1 MQTTAN
7 RVQLSEIFTS
17 IEGEGILIGTK
28 TMFIRMAGCHL
39 GCIWCDTGYALPLN
53 SGKAYTLD
61 HVKDMISN
69 ELRPNTYKVNF
80 TGGEPLLQHDA
91 VADLAKFI
99 KDKGLKTYL
108 ESSCFDS
115 HRFEKVLPF
124 IDICK
129 IEFKMS
135 DSNAVDSDHHTR
147 LLINEKKCLDT
158 SIECSK
164 TTYIKVV
171 VTASSSIGE
180 FRKLLQDVF
189 THIETRD
196 LAGFIIQP
204 SSAMDEPSLEKLLK
218 FYDATY
224 PIYQNVRIIPQLHKL
239 MGVR

>member
-28 TMFIRMAGCHL
+28 TLFIRMAGCHL
-39 GCIWCDTGYALPLN
+39 GCIWCDTGYALPLT
-53 SGKAYTLD
+53 SGKEYTLG

-69 ELRPNTYKVNF
+69 ELRPNTYKANF
-80 TGGEPLLQHDA
+80 TGGEPLLQHYA
-91 VADLAKFI
+91 VADLARFI

-129 IEFKMS
+129 IEFKMR
-135 DSNAVDSDHHTR
+135 DSKAVDSEHHGR
-147 LLINEKKCLDT
+147 LLINERECLDL

-180 FRKLLQDVF
+180 FRNLLQDVF

-204 SSAMDEPSLEKLLK
+204 SFAMDEPSLEKLLM
-218 FYDATY
+218 FYDAVY
-224 PIYQNVRIIPQLHKL
+224 PIYHNVRIIPQLHKL

>member
-1 MQTTAN
+1 MQATAN

-39 GCIWCDTGYALPLN
+39 GCIWCDTEYALPLN
-53 SGKAYTLD
+53 SGKEYTLD

-80 TGGEPLLQHDA
+80 TGGEPLLQHHA

-99 KDKGLKTYL
+99 KDQGLKTYL

-124 IDICK
+124 MDICK

-135 DSNAVDSDHHTR
+135 DSKAVDTNHHDR
-147 LLINEKKCLDT
+147 LLINERECLNM

-196 LAGFIIQP
+196 LAGFILQP
-204 SSAMDEPSLEKLLK
+204 SSAMEEPSLEKLLN

-224 PIYQNVRIIPQLHKL
+224 PVYHNVRIIPQLHKL
-239 MGVR
+239 IGAR

>member
-28 TMFIRMAGCHL
+28 TLFIRMAGCHL

-53 SGKAYTLD
+53 SGKEYTLG
-61 HVKDMISN
+61 HVKDMISK
-69 ELRPNTYKVNF
+69 ELRPNTYKANF
-80 TGGEPLLQHDA
+80 TGGEPLLQHYA
-91 VADLAKFI
+91 VADLARFI

-129 IEFKMS
+129 IEFKMR
-135 DSNAVDSDHHTR
+135 DSKAVDSERHDR
-147 LLINEKKCLDT
+147 LLINERECLDL

-164 TTYIKVV
+164 TTYIKII

-180 FRKLLQDVF
+180 FRNLLQDVF

-204 SSAMDEPSLEKLLK
+204 SSAMDEPSLEKLLM
-218 FYDATY
+218 FYDAAY
-224 PIYQNVRIIPQLHKL
+224 PIYHNVRIIPQLHKL

>member
-7 RVQLSEIFTS
+7 RVQVSEIFTS

-39 GCIWCDTGYALPLN
+39 GCIWCDTKYALPLD
-53 SGKAYTLD
+53 SGKEYTLD
-61 HVKDMISN
+61 RVKDMISN
-69 ELRPNTYKVNF
+69 ELQPNTYKVNF
-80 TGGEPLLQHDA
+80 TGGEPLLQHHA

-124 IDICK
+124 MDICK

-135 DSNAVDSDHHTR
+135 DSKAVDSDHHAR
-147 LLINEKKCLDT
+147 LLTNERECLDM

-171 VTASSSIGE
+171 VSASSSIGE
-180 FRKLLQDVF
+180 FRKLLQEVF
-189 THIETRD
+189 THTQTKD

-204 SSAMDEPSLEKLLK
+204 SSAIEEPSLEKLLN

-224 PIYQNVRIIPQLHKL
+224 PLYHNVRIIPQLHNL
-239 MGVR
+239 IGVR

>member
-39 GCIWCDTGYALPLN
+39 GCIWCDTRYALPFD
-53 SGKAYTLD
+53 SGKAYTLE
-61 HVKDMISN
+61 HVKKMISE

-80 TGGEPLLQHDA
+80 TGGEPLLQHLA

-124 IDICK
+124 IDISK

-135 DSNAVDSDHHTR
+135 DSEAVDSEHHAT
-147 LLINEKKCLDT
+147 LLINERECLDM
-158 SIECSK
+158 SIAWSK

-171 VTASSSIGE
+171 VTASSSIEE
-180 FRKLLQDVF
+180 FRKLLHDTF
-189 THIETRD
+189 AHIQTRD

-204 SSAMDEPSLEKLLK
+204 SSGMEAPSLEKLLD

-224 PIYQNVRIIPQLHKL
+224 PIYHNVRIIPQLHKL
-239 MGVR
+239 IGVR

>member
-1 MQTTAN
+1 MQTTVN

-28 TMFIRMAGCHL
+28 TLFIRMAGCHL

-53 SGKAYTLD
+53 SGKEYTLG
-61 HVKDMISN
+61 HVKDMISS
-69 ELRPNTYKVNF
+69 ELRPNTYKANF
-80 TGGEPLLQHDA
+80 TGGEPLLQHYA
-91 VADLAKFI
+91 VADLARFV

-129 IEFKMS
+129 IEFKMR
-135 DSNAVDSDHHTR
+135 DSKAVDREHHDR
-147 LLINEKKCLDT
+147 LLINERECLDL

-180 FRKLLQDVF
+180 FRNLLQDVF

-204 SSAMDEPSLEKLLK
+204 SSAMDEPSLEKLLM
-218 FYDATY
+218 FYDAAY
-224 PIYQNVRIIPQLHKL
+224 PIYHNVRIIPQLHKL

>member
-39 GCIWCDTGYALPLN
+39 GCIWCDTGYALALN

-69 ELRPNTYKVNF
+69 ELQPNTYKVNF

-91 VADLAKFI
+91 VANLAKFI

-147 LLINEKKCLDT
+147 LLINERKCLDM

-189 THIETRD
+189 TRIETRD

-204 SSAMDEPSLEKLLK
+204 SSVMEEPSLEKLLN

>member
-7 RVQLSEIFTS
+7 KVQLSEIFTS
-17 IEGEGILIGTK
+17 IEGEGLLIGTK

-39 GCIWCDTGYALPLN
+39 GCIWCDTDYALPLN
-53 SGKAYTLD
+53 SGNAYTLD

-69 ELRPNTYKVNF
+69 ELRPNTFKVNF
-80 TGGEPLLQHDA
+80 TGGEPLLQYDA

-115 HRFEKVLPF
+115 HRFRKVLPF

-129 IEFKMS
+129 IEFKMR
-135 DSNAVDSDHHTR
+135 DSNAVDNEYHAR
-147 LLINEKKCLDT
+147 LLLNERECLDM
-158 SIECSK
+158 SVKCSK

-189 THIETRD
+189 NHIQTKD
-196 LAGFIIQP
+196 LAGFVIQP
-204 SSAMDEPSLEKLLK
+204 SSAIEEPSLEKLLS

-224 PIYQNVRIIPQLHKL
+224 PLYHNVRIIPQLQKL

>member
-7 RVQLSEIFTS
+7 RIQLSEIFTS

-39 GCIWCDTGYALPLN
+39 GCIWCDTRYALPFD
-53 SGKAYTLD
+53 SGKAYTLE
-61 HVKDMISN
+61 HVKKMISE

-80 TGGEPLLQHDA
+80 TGGEPLLQHLA

-124 IDICK
+124 IDISK

-135 DSNAVDSDHHTR
+135 DSEAVDSEHHAT
-147 LLINEKKCLDT
+147 LLINERECLDM
-158 SIECSK
+158 SIAWSK

-171 VTASSSIGE
+171 VTASSSIEE
-180 FRKLLQDVF
+180 FRKLLHDTF
-189 THIETRD
+189 AHIQTRD

-204 SSAMDEPSLEKLLK
+204 SSGMEPPSLEKLLD

-224 PIYQNVRIIPQLHKL
+224 PIYHNVRIIPQLHKL
-239 MGVR
+239 IGVR

>member
-7 RVQLSEIFTS
+7 MVQLSEIFTS

-39 GCIWCDTGYALPLN
+39 GCIWCDTGYALPFD
-53 SGKAYTLD
+53 SGKAYTLE
-61 HVKDMISN
+61 HVKKMISE

-80 TGGEPLLQHDA
+80 TGGEPLLQHLA

-124 IDICK
+124 IDISK

-135 DSNAVDSDHHTR
+135 DSEAVDSEHRAT
-147 LLINEKKCLDT
+147 LLINERECLDM
-158 SIECSK
+158 SIAWSK

-171 VTASSSIGE
+171 VTASSSIEE
-180 FRKLLQDVF
+180 FRKLLHDTF
-189 THIETRD
+189 AHIQTRD

-204 SSAMDEPSLEKLLK
+204 SSGMEAPSLETLLD

-224 PIYQNVRIIPQLHKL
+224 PIYHNVRIIPQLHKL
-239 MGVR
+239 IGVR

>member
-39 GCIWCDTGYALPLN
+39 GCIWCDTRYALPFD
-53 SGKAYTLD
+53 SGKAYTLE
-61 HVKDMISN
+61 HVKKMISE

-80 TGGEPLLQHDA
+80 TGGEPLLQHLA

-124 IDICK
+124 IDISK

-135 DSNAVDSDHHTR
+135 DSEAVDSEHRAT
-147 LLINEKKCLDT
+147 LLINERECLDM
-158 SIECSK
+158 SIAWSK

-171 VTASSSIGE
+171 VTASSSIEE
-180 FRKLLQDVF
+180 FRKLLHDTF
-189 THIETRD
+189 AHIQTRD

-204 SSAMDEPSLEKLLK
+204 SSGMEAPSLEKLLD

-224 PIYQNVRIIPQLHKL
+224 PIYHNVRIIPQLHKL
-239 MGVR
+239 IGVR

>member
-39 GCIWCDTGYALPLN
+39 GCIWCDTRYALPLN
-53 SGKAYTLD
+53 SGKAYNLD
-61 HVKDMISN
+61 RVKAMICN

-80 TGGEPLLQHDA
+80 TGGEPLLQHHA

-99 KDKGLKTYL
+99 KEKGLKTYL

-115 HRFEKVLPF
+115 RRFEKILPF

-135 DSNAVDSDHHTR
+135 DSNAVDSDHHAR
-147 LLINEKKCLDT
+147 LLMNERECLDM
-158 SIECSK
+158 SIKCSK

-171 VTASSSIGE
+171 VTALSSLGE

-196 LAGFIIQP
+196 LAGFVIQP
-204 SSAMDEPSLEKLLK
+204 SSAMEEPSLEKLLN

>member
-1 MQTTAN
+1 MQTTVN

-28 TMFIRMAGCHL
+28 TLFIRMAGCHL

-53 SGKAYTLD
+53 SGKEYTLG

-69 ELRPNTYKVNF
+69 ELRPNTYKANF
-80 TGGEPLLQHDA
+80 TGGEPLLQHYA
-91 VADLAKFI
+91 VANLARFI

-129 IEFKMS
+129 IEFKMR
-135 DSNAVDSDHHTR
+135 DSKAVDSEHHDR
-147 LLINEKKCLDT
+147 LLINERECLDL

-180 FRKLLQDVF
+180 FRNLLQDVF

-204 SSAMDEPSLEKLLK
+204 SSAMDEPSLKKLLM
-218 FYDATY
+218 FYDAVY
-224 PIYQNVRIIPQLHKL
+224 PIYHNVRIIPQLHKL

>member
-39 GCIWCDTGYALPLN
+39 GCIWCDTRYALPFD
-53 SGKAYTLD
+53 SGKAYTLE
-61 HVKDMISN
+61 HVKKMIS
-69 ELRPNTYKVNF
+69 EQLRPNTYKVNF
-80 TGGEPLLQHDA
+80 TGGEPLLQHLA

-124 IDICK
+124 IDISK

-135 DSNAVDSDHHTR
+135 DSEAVDSEHHAT
-147 LLINEKKCLDT
+147 LLINERECLDM
-158 SIECSK
+158 SIAWSK

-171 VTASSSIGE
+171 VTASSSIEE
-180 FRKLLQDVF
+180 FRKLLHDTF
-189 THIETRD
+189 AHIQTRD

-204 SSAMDEPSLEKLLK
+204 SSGMEAPSLEKLLD

-224 PIYQNVRIIPQLHKL
+224 PIYHNVRIIPQLHKL
-239 MGVR
+239 IGVR